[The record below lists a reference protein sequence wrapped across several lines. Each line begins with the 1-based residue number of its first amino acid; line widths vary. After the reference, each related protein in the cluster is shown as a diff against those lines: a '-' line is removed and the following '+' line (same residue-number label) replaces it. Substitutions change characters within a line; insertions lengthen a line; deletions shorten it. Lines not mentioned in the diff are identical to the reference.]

1 MFTDTN
7 TSTDTMTHSEDDFS
21 FLWEIECQADS
32 AEAIE
37 QMINDMADD
46 DDGYMS
52 PEDEAAWVESMR
64 HEWDEIADEPCWFK
78 G

>member
-1 MFTDTN
+1 MFTDNN

-37 QMINDMADD
+37 QMINDMADE
-46 DDGYMS
+46 DDGHMS

>member
-37 QMINDMADD
+37 QMINDMAD
-46 DDGYMS
+46 
-52 PEDEAAWVESMR
+52 EDEAAWVESMR